1 VRRHQ
6 LTYAQNGLH
15 WNLISFIFKER
26 VMSHRLRF
34 VRLIVAVVLA
44 LFIGVTLAGA
54 FAEEPLGFRD
64 DGATY
69 PTPPEISTVHDDMT
83 FVLALAAGF
92 SITDAHTLRIWNQLT
107 DSEILTGTRVYS
119 NGIGGVFPPEPN
131 PDMICAGVIHNTDIW
146 PRWQDMTI
154 STSVTSRFGPYSPYF
169 HFPHID
175 GPRAP
180 LEIDTMHDWAW
191 GLTTTLAA
199 YEAYAWGKPGALNST
214 VMQATCRYTRT
225 TAITTSIPAG
235 SLPAF
240 ATYLHSLADGY
251 SHRDC
256 IAAMDALGM
265 PWATHTTP
273 EIDGSVPACD
283 YHPHTPTSDDVHGR
297 EFFTYTDSIRTEEAL
312 RHVYLELAARSRA
325 REGVYFPIDLN
336 TPISG
341 AQTLSETIAI
351 FVHTWKFD
359 QADQRRAYAD
369 ALIAQLTA
377 LPRALLYRLWLPV
390 VLKS

>member
-1 VRRHQ
+1 
-6 LTYAQNGLH
+6 
-15 WNLISFIFKER
+15 
-26 VMSHRLRF
+26 MSNRLRI
-34 VRLIVAVVLA
+34 VRVIVALVLA
-44 LFIGVTLAGA
+44 LFIGVTLVGA

-64 DGATY
+64 AGATY
-69 PTPPEISTVHDDMT
+69 PTPPEVSTVHDDMT

-92 SITDAHTLRIWNQLT
+92 SITDAHTLRIWDQLT
-107 DSEILTGTRVYS
+107 DSEILTGSRVYS
-119 NGIGGVFPPEPN
+119 NGLGGAFPPV
-131 PDMICAGVIHNTDIW
+131 PDADVICAGKIHSADIW

-169 HFPHID
+169 HFPHIS

-180 LEIDTMHDWAW
+180 YEIGALHDWAW
-191 GLTTTLAA
+191 GLTNTLAA
-199 YEAYAWGKPGALNST
+199 YEAYAWGKPGLQNST
-214 VMQATCRYTRT
+214 VMQATCRYTHT

-256 IAAMDALGM
+256 IATMDGLGM

-273 EIDGSVPACD
+273 EIDGSYPACD
-283 YHPHTPTSDDVHGR
+283 YHPRTPQSDDVHGR

-312 RHVYLELAARSRA
+312 RHVYRELAARSRT
-325 REGVYFPIDLN
+325 REGVYVPLDLS

-341 AQTLSETIAI
+341 AQTLSETIGI
-351 FVHTWKFD
+351 FVHTWDFN

-369 ALIAQLTA
+369 TLVAKLAT
-377 LPRALLYRLWLPV
+377 LPRTPQCRVWLPV
-390 VLKS
+390 ALKF